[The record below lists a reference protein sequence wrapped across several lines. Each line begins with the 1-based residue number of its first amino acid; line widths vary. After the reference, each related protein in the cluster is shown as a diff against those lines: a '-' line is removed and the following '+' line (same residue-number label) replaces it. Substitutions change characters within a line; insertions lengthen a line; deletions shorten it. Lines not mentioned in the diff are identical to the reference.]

1 MVLGKLFFVWTFCFL
16 SYFLSFSVLGRGEVD
31 RLDLEVEWLIFFAS
45 LLNCGFG
52 RHGVVFF

>member
-1 MVLGKLFFVWTFCFL
+1 MLGKLFFVWTFFFL